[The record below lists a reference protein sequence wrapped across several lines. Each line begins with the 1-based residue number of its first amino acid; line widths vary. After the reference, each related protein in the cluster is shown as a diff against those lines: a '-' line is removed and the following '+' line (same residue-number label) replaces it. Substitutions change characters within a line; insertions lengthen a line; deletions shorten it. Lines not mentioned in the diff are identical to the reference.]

1 MTYRP
6 IKHHGIRLAD
16 GSFLHNAVFEPL
28 AIDPTGAELVPGRYW
43 HNTTENVNKFTTS
56 DGAGGVTVHV
66 STTQAA
72 VDAINTRVGTTGN
85 LSTTV
90 TTDLVTAINEVNTK
104 AVAANIKIGTLANL
118 TTTSKTDL
126 VTALNEVK
134 NNVSTLGNVFNYV
147 TVISG
152 GTEVAPFDL
161 TTLSQKDTG
170 DYYKVTTAGWFV
182 VAPNAAIYAN
192 VGDGLVW
199 NTTGNVDKIDNT
211 DAVVSGTADE
221 IAVTGT
227 VDTGF
232 TVAFSQ
238 TFRDSVIALED
249 VQSAS
254 VTALGL
260 NPDGTLPSWGEAN
273 YIGLTTNHAAAIYE
287 LDLQAGFARRDITA
301 ISTAAGLDGNGHYVP
316 FEYGNY
322 IQSATTIHDATIK
335 LDAALKTEVDRAKAV
350 EGSVDDILAYYNAT
364 HNEFNALSSLS
375 EAIIRTDYR
384 LTTAVAN
391 VLSQVE
397 ATHTEI
403 NESYVTF
410 KSTAA
415 ATSFEIT
422 HNFGT
427 NKGAEF
433 ITVDVWVKDVNGGFT
448 RYYNDIVSIE
458 ETTPDKV
465 TITATS
471 AIEIK
476 AVVHAIVPLGLAG

>member
-6 IKHHGIRLAD
+6 IKHHGIRLAA

-28 AIDPTGAELVPGRYW
+28 AADPTGAELVPGRFWY
-43 HNTTENVNKFTTS
+43 NTTENVNKFTTS
-56 DGAGGVTVHV
+56 DGAGGVIVNVT
-66 STTQAA
+66 TTQAA
-72 VDAINTRVGTTGN
+72 VAQVSDKVGN
-85 LSTTV
+85 LANLV
-90 TTDLVTAINEVNTK
+90 TTNKSSLVTAINELRGSVNS
-104 AVAANIKIGTLANL
+104 IGNA
-118 TTTSKTDL
+118 
-126 VTALNEVK
+126 
-134 NNVSTLGNVFNYV
+134 FNYV
-147 TVISG
+147 SVLDG
-152 GTEVAPFDL
+152 GASEVAPFNLSGL
-161 TTLSQKDTG
+161 TEKDTG
-170 DYYKVTTAGWFV
+170 DYYKVNTTGWFIV
-182 VAPNAAIYAN
+182 GAGDPFPAS

-199 NTTGNVDKIDNT
+199 NTTGTVDIIDNT
-211 DAVVSGTADE
+211 QASVAGTAGD
-221 IAVTGT
+221 IDVTGT

-232 TVAFSQ
+232 TVAFTQ
-238 TFRDSVIALED
+238 TFRDRVNALED

-260 NPDGTLPSWGEAN
+260 NPDGSVSSWDDAY
-273 YIGLTTNHAAAIYE
+273 YIGPTTNHAAAIYE
-287 LDLQAGFARRDITA
+287 LDLQAGSARRDITA
-301 ISTAAGLDGNGHYVP
+301 ITTDAGLDGNGHYVP

-322 IQSATTIHDATIK
+322 IQTATTIHDATIK
-335 LDAALKTEVDRAKAV
+335 LDDALKTEVDRAKAV
-350 EGSVDDILAYYNAT
+350 EGSVDDIFAYYNAT
-364 HNEFNALSSLS
+364 YNDSNALGSLS
-375 EAIIRTDYR
+375 EAIIRSDDR
-384 LTTAVAN
+384 LRGVAADA
-391 VLSQVE
+391 LGQVQ
-397 ATHTEI
+397 ATHTQI

-427 NKGAEF
+427 NFGTEF

-476 AVVHAIVPLGLAG
+476 AVVHAIVPLALAG